1 MQTHDLLLMEEIFL
15 ALLELS
21 LEAVFLSG
29 AVVAGFG
36 SIAGQMMVL
45 RSFNCI
51 LRAGRRLIGI
61 TKIKRQRS

>member
-1 MQTHDLLLMEEIFL
+1 MEEIFL

-21 LEAVFLSG
+21 LDAVLLSG

-51 LRAGRRLIGI
+51 LRAGRR
-61 TKIKRQRS
+61 